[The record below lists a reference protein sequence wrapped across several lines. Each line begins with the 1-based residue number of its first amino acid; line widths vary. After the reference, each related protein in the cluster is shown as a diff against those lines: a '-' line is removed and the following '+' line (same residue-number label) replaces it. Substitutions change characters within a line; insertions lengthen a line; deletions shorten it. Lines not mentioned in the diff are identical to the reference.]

1 MLNPYTLEDSSIR
14 SQPSEGGESE
24 SLAIADAFSGSNNV
38 VPTVQK
44 SRRRKSPDVSTAKD
58 AKTRSKSSESVAIA
72 NAFSGS
78 NVVDLD
84 IRTARSPNS
93 HDMGTRKDA
102 RSYSKPSESVA
113 IASAFSGFSVEEMDE
128 LVARAPKS
136 PKEARSPTKFS
147 EPLAIA
153 HAFSTFTPVDLDV
166 QNARS
171 HKSPDMLTAK
181 EAGSFNDL
189 TEQPVD
195 TSGYDALMEE
205 EDDLVM
211 EIEAPT
217 RLPCGGAS
225 VGQAQRSRFNSDFNM
240 NVMP

>member
-1 MLNPYTLEDSSIR
+1 
-14 SQPSEGGESE
+14 
-24 SLAIADAFSGSNNV
+24 
-38 VPTVQK
+38 
-44 SRRRKSPDVSTAKD
+44 
-58 AKTRSKSSESVAIA
+58 
-72 NAFSGS
+72 
-78 NVVDLD
+78 
-84 IRTARSPNS
+84 
-93 HDMGTRKDA
+93 RKDA

-240 NVMP
+240 NVV